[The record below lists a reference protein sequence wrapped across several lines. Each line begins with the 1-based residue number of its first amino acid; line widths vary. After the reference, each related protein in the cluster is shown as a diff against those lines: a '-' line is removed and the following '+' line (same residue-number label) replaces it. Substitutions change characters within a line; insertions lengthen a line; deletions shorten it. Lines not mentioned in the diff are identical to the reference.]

1 MNQEKYYFGPSRL
14 LTKRIRLKS
23 SNGKFDFNITSG
35 NQSQP
40 IIITSV
46 VWNSSAYLQGMRP
59 GDQILSINGIQLN
72 YTQALQVRN
81 PLEYLRENEFILMKM
96 LHSMKEIDLIIRTL
110 RVNCLDA
117 SLYEWFNPIEQR
129 STSPPPSTY
138 LSTDAI
144 LPYPTKTVCDS
155 L

>member
-138 LSTDAI
+138 LSMDAI